1 MSYTKS
7 KHFIKSKLREETS
20 LVSAQSE
27 FERDD
32 DDPLSI
38 RSLSITSLGIIFALL
53 TFLLPSISI
62 LIGRPF
68 SLGNE
73 IIFNHNFEKDDDD
86 PLSIRSLSITSLG
99 IIFAFLTIFLP
110 SISIL
115 IGRPLSQG
123 NEIIH
128 NHDFKKDGP

>member
-1 MSYTKS
+1 MFNYLLNLYQLRALEFYEI
-7 KHFIKSKLREETS
+7 KHFMNIKSGEESS
-20 LVSAQSE
+20 LGPIQSD

-38 RSLSITSLGIIFALL
+38 RSLSITSLGIIFA
-53 TFLLPSISI
+53 I
-62 LIGRPF
+62 
-68 SLGNE
+68 
-73 IIFNHNFEKDDDD
+73 
-86 PLSIRSLSITSLG
+86 
-99 IIFAFLTIFLP
+99 LTIFLP

>member
-7 KHFIKSKLREETS
+7 KHFIKSKSSEESS
-20 LVSAQSE
+20 LGLLQSD

-68 SLGNE
+68 SKGNE
-73 IIFNHNFEKDDDD
+73 IT
-86 PLSIRSLSITSLG
+86 ITRDL
-99 IIFAFLTIFLP
+99 
-110 SISIL
+110 
-115 IGRPLSQG
+115 
-123 NEIIH
+123 
-128 NHDFKKDGP
+128 KKDGS

>member
-1 MSYTKS
+1 LSYTKS
-7 KHFIKSKLREETS
+7 KHFIKSKSSEESS
-20 LVSAQSE
+20 LGSAQSD

-38 RSLSITSLGIIFALL
+38 RSLSITSLGIIFA
-53 TFLLPSISI
+53 I
-62 LIGRPF
+62 
-68 SLGNE
+68 
-73 IIFNHNFEKDDDD
+73 
-86 PLSIRSLSITSLG
+86 
-99 IIFAFLTIFLP
+99 LTIFLP

-128 NHDFKKDGP
+128 NHDLKKDGP

>member
-7 KHFIKSKLREETS
+7 KQFIQGKSSEES
-20 LVSAQSE
+20 PHGSAQSD

-38 RSLSITSLGIIFALL
+38 RSLSL
-53 TFLLPSISI
+53 
-62 LIGRPF
+62 
-68 SLGNE
+68 
-73 IIFNHNFEKDDDD
+73 
-86 PLSIRSLSITSLG
+86 TSLG

-123 NEIIH
+123 NEIIP
-128 NHDFKKDGP
+128 NYDFKKDGP

>member
-1 MSYTKS
+1 MKYTTLKQFVKS
-7 KHFIKSKLREETS
+7 NLSEESS
-20 LVSAQSE
+20 LITVSSE
-27 FERDD
+27 LERDD

-38 RSLSITSLGIIFALL
+38 KSLSITSLGIIFAL
-53 TFLLPSISI
+53 
-62 LIGRPF
+62 
-68 SLGNE
+68 
-73 IIFNHNFEKDDDD
+73 
-86 PLSIRSLSITSLG
+86 
-99 IIFAFLTIFLP
+99 LTIFLP

>member
-7 KHFIKSKLREETS
+7 KQFIQSKLSEESS
-20 LVSAQSE
+20 LDSARSD

-38 RSLSITSLGIIFALL
+38 RSLSVTSIGIIFA
-53 TFLLPSISI
+53 I
-62 LIGRPF
+62 
-68 SLGNE
+68 
-73 IIFNHNFEKDDDD
+73 
-86 PLSIRSLSITSLG
+86 
-99 IIFAFLTIFLP
+99 LTIFLP

-123 NEIIH
+123 SEIIH
-128 NHDFKKDGP
+128 NHNFKKDGP

>member
-7 KHFIKSKLREETS
+7 KQFIQSKSSEES
-20 LVSAQSE
+20 SYGSARSD

-38 RSLSITSLGIIFALL
+38 RSLSLTSLGIIFAL
-53 TFLLPSISI
+53 
-62 LIGRPF
+62 
-68 SLGNE
+68 
-73 IIFNHNFEKDDDD
+73 
-86 PLSIRSLSITSLG
+86 
-99 IIFAFLTIFLP
+99 LTIFLP

-115 IGRPLSQG
+115 IGRPSFQG

>member
-7 KHFIKSKLREETS
+7 KQFIQSKSGEESS
-20 LVSAQSE
+20 LGSAQSD

-38 RSLSITSLGIIFALL
+38 RSF
-53 TFLLPSISI
+53 
-62 LIGRPF
+62 
-68 SLGNE
+68 
-73 IIFNHNFEKDDDD
+73 
-86 PLSIRSLSITSLG
+86 SITSLG
-99 IIFAFLTIFLP
+99 IIFAFLTILLP

>member
-7 KHFIKSKLREETS
+7 KQFIPSKSSEES
-20 LVSAQSE
+20 SHGSARND
-27 FERDD
+27 FER
-32 DDPLSI
+32 
-38 RSLSITSLGIIFALL
+38 
-53 TFLLPSISI
+53 
-62 LIGRPF
+62 
-68 SLGNE
+68 
-73 IIFNHNFEKDDDD
+73 DDDD

-99 IIFAFLTIFLP
+99 IIFAFLTILLP

-128 NHDFKKDGP
+128 IHNLKKDGP

>member
-7 KHFIKSKLREETS
+7 KPFIKSKSSEES
-20 LVSAQSE
+20 VLGSAQSD

-62 LIGRPF
+62 LIGRPY
-68 SLGNE
+68 SQGKE
-73 IIFNHNFEKDDDD
+73 V
-86 PLSIRSLSITSLG
+86 
-99 IIFAFLTIFLP
+99 
-110 SISIL
+110 IL
-115 IGRPLSQG
+115 IQ
-123 NEIIH
+123 
-128 NHDFKKDGP
+128 DFKKDGS